1 MKKIILILV
10 IVLGVSALWAV
21 GVYNS
26 LISGKAGVDNAWSNV
41 EVQYQRRADLVPQ
54 LVATVSGVA
63 NFEKSTLTEVV
74 EARAKA
80 TSTTVNTSDPAS
92 LEQFQTSQTQLS
104 GAL

>member
-1 MKKIILILV
+1 MKKIALIV
-10 IVLGVSALWAV
+10 IVVLGGGALWV
-21 GVYNS
+21 MGIYNS
-26 LISGKAGVDNAWSNV
+26 LISGKAAVDREWSNV

-74 EARAKA
+74 KARAKA

-92 LEQFQTSQTQLS
+92 LKQFQSSQTELS